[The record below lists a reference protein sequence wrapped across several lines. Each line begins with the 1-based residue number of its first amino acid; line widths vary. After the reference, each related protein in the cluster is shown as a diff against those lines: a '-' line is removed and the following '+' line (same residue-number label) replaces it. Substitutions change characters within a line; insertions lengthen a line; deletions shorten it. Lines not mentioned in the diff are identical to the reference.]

1 MRCRPLSLHHNGR
14 KWPKVAANYATVSD
28 IIAIGKNLT
37 AEEQT
42 SAEILI
48 QTASSKIRIIARK
61 YGIDID
67 KNISDTTTGD
77 DLSVAVKNAVVQSV
91 IRAIDSLSSTS
102 SAVSQNSETN
112 GAYNISMTYLNAG
125 QSLYFLN
132 NELKDLG
139 IIRQRYG
146 AIDL

>member
-1 MRCRPLSLHHNGR
+1 MT
-14 KWPKVAANYATVSD
+14 ANYAAVSD

-42 SAEILI
+42 SAETLI

>member
-1 MRCRPLSLHHNGR
+1 M
-14 KWPKVAANYATVSD
+14 AAYATVSD

>member
-1 MRCRPLSLHHNGR
+1 M
-14 KWPKVAANYATVSD
+14 AANYATVSD

-37 AEEQT
+37 AEEQN

>member
-1 MRCRPLSLHHNGR
+1 M
-14 KWPKVAANYATVSD
+14 AANYATVSD

-67 KNISDTTTGD
+67 KNISDAATGE

>member
-1 MRCRPLSLHHNGR
+1 M
-14 KWPKVAANYATVSD
+14 AANYATVSD
-28 IIAIGKNLT
+28 IIAIGKKLT
-37 AEEQT
+37 VEEQA

>member
-1 MRCRPLSLHHNGR
+1 M
-14 KWPKVAANYATVSD
+14 AANYATVSD

>member
-1 MRCRPLSLHHNGR
+1 M
-14 KWPKVAANYATVSD
+14 AANYATVSD

-37 AEEQT
+37 TEEQT

>member
-1 MRCRPLSLHHNGR
+1 M
-14 KWPKVAANYATVSD
+14 AANYATVND

>member
-1 MRCRPLSLHHNGR
+1 M
-14 KWPKVAANYATVSD
+14 AANYATVSD

-48 QTASSKIRIIARK
+48 QTASSKIRMIARK

>member
-1 MRCRPLSLHHNGR
+1 M
-14 KWPKVAANYATVSD
+14 AANYATVSD

-37 AEEQT
+37 VEEQT

-77 DLSVAVKNAVVQSV
+77 DLSVAVKNAVIQSV

>member
-1 MRCRPLSLHHNGR
+1 MT
-14 KWPKVAANYATVSD
+14 ANYATVSD

-37 AEEQT
+37 VEEQA

-67 KNISDTTTGD
+67 KNISDTTTGE

>member
-1 MRCRPLSLHHNGR
+1 MT
-14 KWPKVAANYATVSD
+14 ANYATISD
-28 IIAIGKNLT
+28 IIAIGKKLT
-37 AEEQT
+37 IEEQA

>member
-1 MRCRPLSLHHNGR
+1 M
-14 KWPKVAANYATVSD
+14 AANYATVSD

-42 SAEILI
+42 SAETLI

>member
-1 MRCRPLSLHHNGR
+1 MT
-14 KWPKVAANYATVSD
+14 ANYATVSD

-37 AEEQT
+37 AEEQA

>member
-1 MRCRPLSLHHNGR
+1 M
-14 KWPKVAANYATVSD
+14 AANYATVID

>member
-1 MRCRPLSLHHNGR
+1 M
-14 KWPKVAANYATVSD
+14 AANYATVSD

-67 KNISDTTTGD
+67 KNISDATTGE

-139 IIRQRYG
+139 IIRQHYG

>member
-1 MRCRPLSLHHNGR
+1 M
-14 KWPKVAANYATVSD
+14 AANYATVSD

-91 IRAIDSLSSTS
+91 VRAIDSLSSTS

>member
-1 MRCRPLSLHHNGR
+1 M
-14 KWPKVAANYATVSD
+14 AANYATVSD

-77 DLSVAVKNAVVQSV
+77 DLSVTVKNAVVQSV

>member
-1 MRCRPLSLHHNGR
+1 M
-14 KWPKVAANYATVSD
+14 AANYATVSD

-37 AEEQT
+37 AEEQA

>member
-1 MRCRPLSLHHNGR
+1 
-14 KWPKVAANYATVSD
+14 VTANYATVSD

-37 AEEQT
+37 AEEQA

>member
-1 MRCRPLSLHHNGR
+1 M
-14 KWPKVAANYATVSD
+14 AANYATVSD

-77 DLSVAVKNAVVQSV
+77 DLSVAVKNAVVQST

>member
-1 MRCRPLSLHHNGR
+1 M
-14 KWPKVAANYATVSD
+14 AANYATVSD

-37 AEEQT
+37 AEEQI

-48 QTASSKIRIIARK
+48 QTASSKIRIIAGK

-112 GAYNISMTYLNAG
+112 GAYNISMTYFNAG
-125 QSLYFLN
+125 QSLYFLS

>member
-1 MRCRPLSLHHNGR
+1 MT
-14 KWPKVAANYATVSD
+14 ANYAAVSD

-37 AEEQT
+37 VEEQA

>member
-1 MRCRPLSLHHNGR
+1 M
-14 KWPKVAANYATVSD
+14 
-28 IIAIGKNLT
+28 
-37 AEEQT
+37 EEQA

>member
-1 MRCRPLSLHHNGR
+1 M
-14 KWPKVAANYATVSD
+14 AANYATVSD

-48 QTASSKIRIIARK
+48 QTASSKIRIIAGK

-67 KNISDTTTGD
+67 KNISDATTGE

>member
-1 MRCRPLSLHHNGR
+1 M
-14 KWPKVAANYATVSD
+14 AANYATVSD

-67 KNISDTTTGD
+67 KNISDTTTGY

>member
-1 MRCRPLSLHHNGR
+1 
-14 KWPKVAANYATVSD
+14 VAANYATVSD

>member
-1 MRCRPLSLHHNGR
+1 M
-14 KWPKVAANYATVSD
+14 AANYATVSD

-77 DLSVAVKNAVVQSV
+77 DLSVAVKNVVVQSV

>member
-1 MRCRPLSLHHNGR
+1 M
-14 KWPKVAANYATVSD
+14 AANYATVSD
-28 IIAIGKNLT
+28 IIALGKNLT

-48 QTASSKIRIIARK
+48 QTASSKIRMIARK

-91 IRAIDSLSSTS
+91 IRAIDSLSATS

>member
-1 MRCRPLSLHHNGR
+1 M
-14 KWPKVAANYATVSD
+14 AANYATVSD

-77 DLSVAVKNAVVQSV
+77 DLSVSVKNAVVQSV

>member
-1 MRCRPLSLHHNGR
+1 M
-14 KWPKVAANYATVSD
+14 AANYATVSD

-77 DLSVAVKNAVVQSV
+77 DLSIAVKNAVVQSV

>member
-1 MRCRPLSLHHNGR
+1 M
-14 KWPKVAANYATVSD
+14 AANYATVSD

-42 SAEILI
+42 SAETLI

-91 IRAIDSLSSTS
+91 IRAIDSLLSTS

>member
-1 MRCRPLSLHHNGR
+1 MT
-14 KWPKVAANYATVSD
+14 ANYATVSD

-37 AEEQT
+37 VEEQA

-112 GAYNISMTYLNAG
+112 GTYNISMTYLNAG

>member
-1 MRCRPLSLHHNGR
+1 MT
-14 KWPKVAANYATVSD
+14 ANYATVSD

>member
-1 MRCRPLSLHHNGR
+1 M
-14 KWPKVAANYATVSD
+14 AANYATVSD

-42 SAEILI
+42 SAETLI

-102 SAVSQNSETN
+102 SAASQNSETN

-125 QSLYFLN
+125 QSLYFLA
-132 NELKDLG
+132 
-139 IIRQRYG
+139 IIRILDD
-146 AIDL
+146 AV

>member
-1 MRCRPLSLHHNGR
+1 MT
-14 KWPKVAANYATVSD
+14 ANYAAVSD
-28 IIAIGKNLT
+28 IIALGKNLT

-48 QTASSKIRIIARK
+48 QTASSKIRMIARK

-91 IRAIDSLSSTS
+91 IRAIDSLSATS

>member
-1 MRCRPLSLHHNGR
+1 M
-14 KWPKVAANYATVSD
+14 AANYATVSD

-67 KNISDTTTGD
+67 KNISDTTTRD

>member
-1 MRCRPLSLHHNGR
+1 M
-14 KWPKVAANYATVSD
+14 AANYATVSD

-77 DLSVAVKNAVVQSV
+77 DLSVTVKNAVVQSV

-102 SAVSQNSETN
+102 TAVSQNSETN

>member
-1 MRCRPLSLHHNGR
+1 MEVLGCLGR
-14 KWPKVAANYATVSD
+14 LYLGLVV
-28 IIAIGKNLT
+28 LEE
-37 AEEQT
+37 AEEQA